1 MQVIRTIQ
9 DVSGRTLIIP
19 LPADFHATRV
29 EVIVLP
35 IEDERSSQEL
45 PAGIDSRYAEYVR
58 PKPHLTE
65 ADRLLLAQR
74 SNPLAGTVRDYIDP
88 FEPAVP
94 PEDWADNP

>member
-9 DVSGRTLIIP
+9 HVSGETLTIQ

-29 EVIVLP
+29 EIIVLP
-35 IEDERSSQEL
+35 IEDEKPNQEL
-45 PAGIDSRYAEYVR
+45 PAGVDSAYAGFVR

-65 ADRLLLAQR
+65 EDRQLLAQR
-74 SNPLAGTVRDYIDP
+74 PNPLAGTVRTYIAP

-94 PEDWADNP
+94 PDDWIDNP